1 MKMKGEI
8 KPLYGI
14 IVMIVFT
21 VILAGAI
28 YIYVE
33 KGQKESKQENTY
45 TIGSILHV
53 VVNDRDIV
61 CLKGFDTDNT
71 RGYIIGK
78 LVGFSEEV
86 EINFNEGVA
95 YAYGDENLTEEV
107 LSINYFDPENN
118 IFVYAEKG
126 IQIQKR
132 RYDNNTYQIE
142 LETYVPIENVVIVG
156 DGASIHIQGEK
167 LEVASIGFL
176 EVASRVVFLVTVET
190 DNATIYIRG
199 HVKHPDMIFTRNINL
214 TQQSDQIDTQ
224 FVKIIQYGEYWFK
237 IYSMPDGRII
247 IRVFDS
253 NWNEVARDVIRVEG

>member
-1 MKMKGEI
+1 MKGEI

-14 IVMIVFT
+14 VVMIVFT

-95 YAYGDENLTEEV
+95 YAYGDENLTEKV

-118 IFVYAEKG
+118 IFVYLCANRKCCNSW
-126 IQIQKR
+126 R
-132 RYDNNTYQIE
+132 RSINTYTRRKIRS
-142 LETYVPIENVVIVG
+142 
-156 DGASIHIQGEK
+156 SIN
-167 LEVASIGFL
+167 
-176 EVASRVVFLVTVET
+176 R
-190 DNATIYIRG
+190 
-199 HVKHPDMIFTRNINL
+199 IFRSSKSGCI
-214 TQQSDQIDTQ
+214 SC
-224 FVKIIQYGEYWFK
+224 YC
-237 IYSMPDGRII
+237 
-247 IRVFDS
+247 
-253 NWNEVARDVIRVEG
+253 